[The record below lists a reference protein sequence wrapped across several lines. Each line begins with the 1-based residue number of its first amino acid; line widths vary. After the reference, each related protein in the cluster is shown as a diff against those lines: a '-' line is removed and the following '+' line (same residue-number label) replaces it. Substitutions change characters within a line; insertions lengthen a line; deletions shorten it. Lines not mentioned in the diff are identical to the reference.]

1 MQNLMSKSEINFLY
15 LFFWGLYFQILGA
28 TEKREK
34 YTNLLFFVI
43 LFFHSC
49 FSLNR
54 HQRLLWVSMYARTGL
69 SGLFLW
75 GFWFLLSLSLR
86 LFHTIPLSG
95 FGSGRLS
102 SGWYSLLLIPMILFF
117 WLGPCESEIRFLF
130 AGQDYFERKD
140 ALALRY
146 IDAGNY

>member
-1 MQNLMSKSEINFLY
+1 
-15 LFFWGLYFQILGA
+15 
-28 TEKREK
+28 
-34 YTNLLFFVI
+34 
-43 LFFHSC
+43 
-49 FSLNR
+49 
-54 HQRLLWVSMYARTGL
+54 MYARMGL

-95 FGSGRLS
+95 FGSGGLS
-102 SGWYSLLLIPMILFF
+102 SGWYSLLLIPTILFF

-146 IDAGNY
+146 IGAGNYYAEFMHAAMAWLCFCDDEEADLAGWLLVI